1 MLCYVG
7 QMGVWNEGER
17 YEKGKVL
24 YRRKTKQGYLDS
36 HNKNVFEK
44 GCKVYS
50 DCWNAY
56 NSLSDEGFKH
66 YTLN

>member
-24 YRRKTKQGYLDS
+24 YCRKTKQGYLDS

-44 GCKVYS
+44 G
-50 DCWNAY
+50 
-56 NSLSDEGFKH
+56 
-66 YTLN
+66 

>member
-24 YRRKTKQGYLDS
+24 YRRNKDTWIPIIKT
-36 HNKNVFEK
+36 
-44 GCKVYS
+44 
-50 DCWNAY
+50 
-56 NSLSDEGFKH
+56 SLKKDARFIQIVGMH
-66 YTLN
+66 TTR